1 MGIFL
6 YQFFVIK
13 NRSCVVDALLCKLD
27 VCVKLITIE
36 FCYFEKVLHCHLM
49 ILEIKS
55 TNKVKYHRY
64 YVVVS
69 AGIEE
74 GKTVISD

>member
-13 NRSCVVDALLCKLD
+13 NRNCVVDALLYKLD
-27 VCVKLITIE
+27 VCVKLIAIE
-36 FCYFEKVLHCHLM
+36 FCYFEKVLHYPLM

-55 TNKVKYHRY
+55 TNKVKYRRY
-64 YVVVS
+64 HIVVS
-69 AGIEE
+69 ASIEK
-74 GKTVISD
+74 GKNSG